1 MSEQM
6 NGVLPRGVTQK
17 KFNAAVEKF
26 RALLGEGNVLLKAE
40 QLIPYNKIMIS
51 VENAAHAPSAALTA
65 TTVEQVQG
73 IVKICNQ
80 YRIPIWTISTGR
92 NFGYGT
98 AAPVQRG
105 QVILDLKKMNRII
118 KIDPDMCTALVEPGV
133 TFQQLYD
140 YIEENKLPL
149 MLSFSAPSAIAGPL
163 GNTMDRGV
171 GYTPYGE
178 HFMMQCGMEVVLA
191 NGDIYRTGMGGVKG
205 SNTWQIFKW
214 GYGPTLDGLFTQ
226 ANYGITT
233 KMGFWLM
240 PRPPAY
246 KPFEVIFE
254 NEADIVEIVDILRPL
269 RIAQIIPNAV
279 VIANILWEAGSAHL
293 RRRDYIAEPGHTPDP
308 ILEKMQK
315 DSGMGAWNLYA
326 ALYGTQ
332 EQIDVNWKIVTD
344 AFRKH
349 GKGRIVTQEE
359 AGDKQ
364 PFKYRAELMSGVPNL
379 QEFGLYNWRGGGGS
393 MWFAPVSEARG
404 SECKKQALLA
414 KRILHKYGLDYVAE
428 FIVGPRDMHHVIDVL
443 YDRTSEEE
451 TRRADACF
459 SELLDEFEK
468 EGYAVYRVN
477 TRFQERVA
485 RSYGPVK
492 RDVEHAIKRALD
504 PNNILAPGRSG
515 IDLDTYETRRS
526 AKSTSSDES

>member
-1 MSEQM
+1 MADQSAL
-6 NGVLPRGVTQK
+6 LPRGVAQAE
-17 KFNAAVEKF
+17 FDLAVEKF
-26 RALLGEGNVLLKAE
+26 RQLLGTEHVLTEAG
-40 QLIPYNKIMIS
+40 QLLPYNKIMMS
-51 VENAAHAPSAALTA
+51 ADNADHAPSVALTA

-73 IVKICNQ
+73 VVRICNEH
-80 YRIPIWTISTGR
+80 RIPIWTISTGR
-92 NFGYGT
+92 NFGYGS

-105 QVILDLKKMNRII
+105 QVVLDLKLMNRIL
-118 KIDPDMCTALVEPGV
+118 KVDAEMCYALVEPGV
-133 TFQQLYD
+133 TYGQLYD
-140 YIEENKLPL
+140 YIQQNNLPL
-149 MLSFSAPSAIAGPL
+149 MLSFPAPSAIAGPV

-191 NGDIYRTGMGGVKG
+191 NGDVYRTGMGGVAG

-214 GYGPTLDGLFTQ
+214 GFGPTLDGMFTQ

-240 PRPPAY
+240 PKPPVF
-246 KPFEVIFE
+246 KPFEVIFDDE
-254 NEADIVEIVDILRPL
+254 TDIVDIVELLRPL
-269 RIAQIIPNAV
+269 RISGVIANSV
-279 VIANILWEAGSAHL
+279 VVANILWESSSANV
-293 RRRDYIAEPGHTPDP
+293 RRADYTTEPGHTPDD
-308 ILEKMQK
+308 ILRQIQT
-315 DSGMGAWNLYA
+315 DTGMGAWNVYA
-326 ALYGTQ
+326 ALYGTP
-332 EQIDVNWKIVTD
+332 EQVDVNWKIVSD
-344 AFRKH
+344 AFGSL
-349 GKGRIVTQEE
+349 GKGRLVTAEE
-359 AGDKQ
+359 AGGRQ

-404 SECKKQALLA
+404 SECEKQAQLA

-428 FIVGPRDMHHVIDVL
+428 FIVAPRDMHHVVDVL
-443 YDRTSEEE
+443 YNRTDPEE
-451 TRRADACF
+451 TQRADACF
-459 SELLDEFEK
+459 NELLDEFEK

-515 IDLDTYETRRS
+515 IDLDTYNRG
-526 AKSTSSDES
+526 